1 MRRAEDFVH
10 LSRFEHFARAHHDH
24 AVGDFGDDPHVV
36 RDEEDAHAGFF
47 LKRADE
53 REDFGLHR
61 HVERRCGLVGD
72 EKRGAGR
79 QGHRDHHALAHAAR
93 EHVGITLGAERRV
106 GDPHPLEERDGFGA
120 DALGVLQTVLAERLG
135 DLFAHRHDGIER
147 THGFLEDHRRVAP
160 ANGPARLLRRATHVD
175 DGALF
180 GSEKNFARFDFSAFG
195 LEKPHDGERSDGFAR
210 ARFTH
215 EGDGLSGTDGQGNVS
230 DGGCRARESDLK
242 VLEIQ

>member
-61 HVERRCGLVGD
+61 HVERRGGLVGD
-72 EKRGAGR
+72 DELRAARKRHG
-79 QGHRDHHALAHAAR
+79 DHDALAHAAR
-93 EHVGITLGAERRV
+93 EHVGITFGAERRI
-106 GDPHPLEERDGFGA
+106 GDLHPLEKRHGFGA
-120 DALGVLQTVLAERLG
+120 DAFGIVHTVLAERLG

-147 THGFLEDHRRVAP
+147 THRFLEDHRHVA
-160 ANGPARLLRRATHVD
+160 AAHGSARFLARGAHVY

-230 DGGCRARESDLK
+230 DGGCRTRESDLK